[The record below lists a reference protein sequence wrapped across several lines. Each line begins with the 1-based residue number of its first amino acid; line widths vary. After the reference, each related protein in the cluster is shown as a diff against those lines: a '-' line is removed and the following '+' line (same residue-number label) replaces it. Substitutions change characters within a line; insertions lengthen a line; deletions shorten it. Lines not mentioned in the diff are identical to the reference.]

1 MIMMESSDS
10 QSQIEYEGELE
21 QRIVDLESAN
31 IQLRLMMERI
41 GREKRTVPAM
51 RWWYLMLWVIIIN
64 TIFNGL
70 RFLLYH

>member
-1 MIMMESSDS
+1 MESSDS